1 MPSKQEILQKDNSLR
16 VNQIQNSNY
25 EDLPNLLNK
34 TTDWESIVGIFADD
48 PAFEEAIAIG
58 KEYRR
63 ACQDLFDPS
72 ETE

>member
-25 EDLPNLLNK
+25 EDLPNLLK

>member
-1 MPSKQEILQKDNSLR
+1 MPSKQEILQKDNSSR

-25 EDLPNLLNK
+25 EDLPNLLK
-34 TTDWESIVGIFADD
+34 TTKTDWESIGIFADD